1 MVNKSFSFII
11 KIILARILF
20 PEEFGL
26 VGMAVVF
33 ISFVEIFN
41 DIGIGAALIQRKD
54 EDLRNEHFHTA
65 FWTGI
70 IWSILVFGLI
80 IIFVSPFAAKFYNE
94 PFLKKIIP
102 VLSIG
107 ILSGPINLV
116 HNAQLTRAMNF
127 KKLAFINN
135 FSSIFSG
142 TLSLGLAYFGAGI
155 WSLVFNSVSTFII
168 AMPLYFHATKWYP
181 KMIWKRDAFNEVFGF
196 GMFTTGTNFLNNL
209 MNKLDYLLIGK
220 LVSASALGNYTLA
233 FVLTDTF
240 RSQLM
245 GIMGKV
251 MYPVYGKLQDDKL
264 SIKKYYKNVVK
275 YNSILVFPIMLIL
288 FFNSKELILSF
299 FGEKW
304 FDSIFPLKVLSI
316 SVLFHM
322 MVNSNT
328 VVIRGMGK
336 PKLEMKIQFWKS
348 ILLYVPL
355 ISIGVYFYGIVG
367 ASLAYL
373 TIKILSVFIVQ
384 FYMKKL
390 IEYTYSDL
398 FHAIRISLISS
409 LIASVPF
416 IAFKY
421 LFNMNLI
428 LCIFIFLILYLS
440 AVYFIIGKDF
450 FKRIKQFNFKTVL

>member
-398 FHAIRISLISS
+398 FHAIRIPLISS

>member
-398 FHAIRISLISS
+398 FHAIRIPLISS

-421 LFNMNLI
+421 LFNMNFI

-450 FKRIKQFNFKTVL
+450 FKRIKQYNFKTVL

>member
-33 ISFVEIFN
+33 ISFVEISN

-181 KMIWKRDAFNEVFGF
+181 KMIWNRDAFNEVFGF

-304 FDSIFPLKVLSI
+304 VDSILPLKILSI
-316 SVLFHM
+316 SVIFHM

-336 PKLEMKIQFWKS
+336 PRLEMKIQFWKS

-373 TIKILSVFIVQ
+373 TIKILSIFIVQ

-390 IEYTYSDL
+390 IEYSYSDL
-398 FHAIRISLISS
+398 FHAVKIPVISS

-421 LFNMNLI
+421 LFNMNFI
-428 LCIFIFLILYLS
+428 LCTFIFLILYLS
-440 AVYFIIGKDF
+440 AIYFIIGKDF
-450 FKRIKQFNFKTVL
+450 FKRIKQYNFKTVL